1 MIDTE
6 KLTTGLAGMLGAGI
20 MIKAAD
26 MTIDM
31 IGKTTRPKKKKKTK
45 KRKTR
50 K

>member
-26 MTIDM
+26 QTLDSIN
-31 IGKTTRPKKKKKTK
+31 KTEKKKKV
-45 KRKTR
+45 KRCEWMVR
-50 K
+50 